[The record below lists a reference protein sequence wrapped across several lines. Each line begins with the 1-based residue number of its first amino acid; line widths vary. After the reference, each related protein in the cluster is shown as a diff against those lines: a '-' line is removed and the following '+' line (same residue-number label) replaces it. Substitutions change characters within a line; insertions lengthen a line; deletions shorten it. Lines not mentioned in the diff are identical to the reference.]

1 VKEVAVGVNHVQTE
15 AKKMTRRRAGVL
27 VTLLVVSAG
36 ALMAQTATSTIQAT
50 GNGIIHVTPDQAELT
65 VSVVTQGSTAQDAG
79 QQNATATTAVINAL
93 KSVIGNSGT
102 VQTIGYSVYPRYNQ
116 APNSTQII
124 GYSASNTVQVTT
136 TNLSI
141 IGTLIDTANQ
151 AGASSVGGLSFG
163 LQDPEPAKQQ
173 ALTKA
178 AQVALQHAGAIA
190 AGVGRRTGSVI
201 SASEGYSYAPV
212 VASDAPTAGAAAPT
226 TPVQTGTV
234 TVSATVSLTVQL
246 Q

>member
-1 VKEVAVGVNHVQTE
+1 
-15 AKKMTRRRAGVL
+15 MTKIRAGVL
-27 VTLLVVSAG
+27 ATLLLVPAA
-36 ALMAQTATSTIQAT
+36 ALMAQTTASTIQASGT
-50 GNGIIHVTPDQAELT
+50 GIIHVTPDQAQLT

-79 QQNATATTAVINAL
+79 QQNATATNAVITAL

-116 APNSTQII
+116 PPNSSTII
-124 GYSASNTVQVTT
+124 GYTATNTVQVTT

-141 IGTLIDTANQ
+141 VGTLIDTANQ
-151 AGASSVGGLSFG
+151 SGASVVGGLSFG

-190 AGVGRRTGSVI
+190 AGVGRHTGSVI
-201 SASEGYSYAPV
+201 SASEGSTYAPV
-212 VASDAPTAGAAAPT
+212 VAGDAPTAAGATT